1 MSKLILCFVLLFNI
15 YICEEI
21 KQVRTF
27 GVKDAG
33 KELNIRLGEEFAIK
47 MPRSITFSRSFNFN
61 FNFWGLSNEEE
72 TKEFLP
78 LLRKIYQESTFY
90 FKAIKVT
97 NGPIFLQLSKS
108 SITKKNIKSYTFRI
122 NVK

>member
-27 GVKDAG
+27 EEKDLG
-33 KELNIRLGEEFAIK
+33 KELHIRLGEEFAIK
-47 MPRSITFSRSFNFN
+47 TKGAVLGTVY
-61 FNFWGLSNEEE
+61 WGFTNKEE
-72 TKEFLP
+72 TKEFVQY
-78 LLRKIYQESTFY
+78 LRRDYEKGYHYHY

-97 NGPIFLQLSKS
+97 NGPLSLTFSRLILLVKPTGNPPT
-108 SITKKNIKSYTFRI
+108 ITFKI

>member
-27 GVKDAG
+27 EEKDAG
-33 KELNIRLGEEFAIK
+33 KELHIRLGEEFAIK
-47 MPRSITFSRSFNFN
+47 TKGAVLGTVY
-61 FNFWGLSNEEE
+61 WGFTNEEE
-72 TKEFLP
+72 TKEFVQY
-78 LLRKIYQESTFY
+78 LRRNYVNHYHYHY

-97 NGPIFLQLSKS
+97 NGPLSLKFS
-108 SITKKNIKSYTFRI
+108 RLSNFFSIVNPTTITFKI